1 MIFNGAS
8 LFDQLE
14 NASTIKRNQG
24 SKGSTQDNR
33 PSVRK
38 NGTFVIN
45 LDNYTKVGTDSLS
58 CFC

>member
-14 NASTIKRNQG
+14 KANAIKINQG
-24 SKGSTQDNR
+24 SKGSTQDNI

-45 LDNYTKVGTDSLS
+45 LDNYTKVGTDSVS